1 VNDALTRRRFPGTFA
16 TAAGMEWHGMEW
28 DLADVKGFY
37 EAIRNYNIAAVL
49 NGHTHARNVFRSPRP
64 AWLAKA
70 FPPFGE

>member
-1 VNDALTRRRFPGTFA
+1 
-16 TAAGMEWHGMEW
+16 MEW

-49 NGHTHARNVFRSPRP
+49 NGLTHARNVFRSPRP
-64 AWLAKA
+64 TWLAKA

>member
-1 VNDALTRRRFPGTFA
+1 
-16 TAAGMEWHGMEW
+16 MEWHGMEW

-49 NGHTHARNVFRSPRP
+49 NGHTHARNVFRSPRS

>member
-16 TAAGMEWHGMEW
+16 TAAGMEW

-49 NGHTHARNVFRSPRP
+49 YGHTHARNVFRSPHP